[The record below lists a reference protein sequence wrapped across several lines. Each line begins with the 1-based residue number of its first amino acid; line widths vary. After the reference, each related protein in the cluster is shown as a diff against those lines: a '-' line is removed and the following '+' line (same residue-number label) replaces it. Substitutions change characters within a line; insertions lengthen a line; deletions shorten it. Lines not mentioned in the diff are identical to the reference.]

1 MNHFD
6 VIIVGLGPTGS
17 ITALLLESYGI
28 KVLGI
33 EKEKEVYNLPRAVT
47 ISDQGVRISQL
58 AGIDHIYQENSTV
71 LGMSLIHI

>member
-47 ISDQGVRISQL
+47 ISAVSYTHL
-58 AGIDHIYQENSTV
+58 TLPTIYSV
-71 LGMSLIHI
+71 

>member
-47 ISDQGVRISQL
+47 ISDQGLEFLNWQVLTISIKKIVQF
-58 AGIDHIYQENSTV
+58 
-71 LGMSLIHI
+71 

>member
-47 ISDQGVRISQL
+47 ISDQ
-58 AGIDHIYQENSTV
+58 
-71 LGMSLIHI
+71 

>member
-47 ISDQGVRISQL
+47 RRVWL
-58 AGIDHIYQENSTV
+58 V
-71 LGMSLIHI
+71 LSFVQK